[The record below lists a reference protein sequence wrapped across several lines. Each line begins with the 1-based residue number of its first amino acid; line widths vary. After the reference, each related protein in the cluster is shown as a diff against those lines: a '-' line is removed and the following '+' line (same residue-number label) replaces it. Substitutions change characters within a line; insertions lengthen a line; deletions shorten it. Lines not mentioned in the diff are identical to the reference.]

1 MQTQA
6 MPLRLKGAL
15 RYALTRAEDEAQTR
29 DPELGRLMLYQL
41 SYFRIVLK
49 LCRAYFEWEEMDSN
63 HRR

>member
-29 DPELGRLMLYQL
+29 DP
-41 SYFRIVLK
+41 
-49 LCRAYFEWEEMDSN
+49 
-63 HRR
+63 